1 MRGARFPTAHAPRFL
16 ATLGMTGLN
25 EMNFHE
31 IFRMALIALRTNKL
45 RSALTMLGV
54 TIGVFSVIGVMT
66 ALSVIQT
73 SIEGGLSFLGS
84 NLFQFAKYPVIS
96 TKDPELKFANRRNIS
111 LQQANEYKRL
121 MEGQANAICF
131 KVFDRG
137 KPASFANTK
146 VQGQTLVG
154 TNENFLIANAY
165 TLGYGRNL
173 SAEDVDLA
181 RSVVVVGHD
190 IEKKLF
196 PNQTPLGKTIKINDR
211 PYQIVGVLA
220 EKGSSFGQSQD
231 DLLLEPITRY
241 FDDFGWVNRTINVAT
256 QSTSQATYNQT
267 LDKAIGAMRAARGLK
282 LGQEN
287 DFEIYSNDTL
297 ISAFAQVAGTIRIGA
312 FVVSAIAL
320 LAAGIGIMNIM
331 LVSVTERTRE
341 IGVRKAIGAR
351 RDDIVK
357 QFLFEAVVLSEVGG
371 LAGILFGV
379 AGGNGVAVW
388 FDIAMVFPWG
398 WAVTGLIVCSLIGIG
413 FGWYPAWRAAML
425 DPIEALRY
433 E

>member
-1 MRGARFPTAHAPRFL
+1 
-16 ATLGMTGLN
+16 
-25 EMNFHE
+25 
-31 IFRMALIALRTNKL
+31 MALNALRTNKL
-45 RSALTMLGV
+45 RSGLTMLGV

-66 ALSVIQT
+66 ALSVIQG
-73 SIEGGLSFLGS
+73 SIETGLSFLGS

-96 TKDPELKFANRRNIS
+96 SRDPEEKYANRRNIS

-121 MEGQANAICF
+121 MEGQAATICF

-137 KPASFANTK
+137 KPASFGTTK
-146 VQGQTLVG
+146 IQGLTLVG
-154 TNENFLIANAY
+154 TNDAFLTANSY
-165 TLGYGRNL
+165 TLKYGRNL
-173 SAEDVDLA
+173 SPDDVDLG
-181 RSVVVVGHD
+181 RSVVVVGSS
-190 IEKKLF
+190 IEKRLF
-196 PNQTPLGKTIKINDR
+196 PNQTPINKTIKINDR
-211 PYQIVGVLA
+211 PYMITGVLD

-231 DLLLEPITRY
+231 DLLLVPVTRY
-241 FDDFGWVNRTINVAT
+241 FDDFGWVNRTVNIAT

-267 LDKAIGAMRAARGLK
+267 LDKAIGAMRVARGLK

-297 ISAFAQVAGTIRIGA
+297 ISAFGQVADTIRIGA
-312 FVVSAIAL
+312 FIVSVIAL

-351 RDDIVK
+351 RQDIVR
-357 QFLFEAVVLSEVGG
+357 QFLLEAIVLSEVGG

-379 AGGNGVAVW
+379 VGGNGIALW
-388 FDIAMVFPWG
+388 LDIAMVFPWG
-398 WAVTGLIVCSLIGIG
+398 WALTGLIVCSLIGTG
-413 FGWYPAWRAAML
+413 FGWYPAWKAASL
-425 DPIEALRY
+425 HPIEALRY

>member
-1 MRGARFPTAHAPRFL
+1 MPFS
-16 ATLGMTGLN
+16 
-25 EMNFHE
+25 E
-31 IFRMALIALRTNKL
+31 IIRIALGSLKTNKL
-45 RSALTMLGV
+45 RSALTILGV

-84 NLFQFAKYPVIS
+84 NIFQFAKYPTMS
-96 TKDPELKFANRRNIS
+96 TSDPEEKYANRRNIT
-111 LQQANEYKRL
+111 LAEARELERL
-121 MEGQANAICF
+121 MGGQANAICF
-131 KVFDRG
+131 KIFDGG
-137 KPASFANTK
+137 KPASFGRTK
-146 VQGQTLVG
+146 IQGLTLVG
-154 TNENFLIANAY
+154 TNEHFLVANSY

-173 SAEDVDLA
+173 SAEDVALG
-181 RSVVVVGHD
+181 RNVTVVGTN
-190 IEKKLF
+190 IQKKLF
-196 PNQTPLGKTIKINDR
+196 ANETPIGKTVKLNEK
-211 PYQIVGVLA
+211 PYQIIGVFA

-231 DLLLEPITRY
+231 DIIIVPITR
-241 FDDFGWVNRTINVAT
+241 FLGDFGSANRTVNIAI

-282 LGQEN
+282 LGEEN

-297 ISAFAQVAGTIRIGA
+297 VSAFAQVAGTIRIGA
-312 FVVSAIAL
+312 FVVSVIAL

-351 RDDIVK
+351 KDDIVR
-357 QFLFEAVVLSEVGG
+357 QFLLEAVFLSELGG
-371 LAGILFGV
+371 LAGILLGV
-379 AGGNGVAVW
+379 LGGNGVALW
-388 FDIAMVFPWG
+388 LDIAMVFPWG
-398 WAVTGLIVCSLIGIG
+398 WALTGLIVCSLIGTG
-413 FGWYPAWRAAML
+413 FGWYPAWKAAAL